1 MNENELDL
9 DRILDW
15 DEIPT
20 YIVPMLNTRTMR
32 LMNQQDCFGMFMT
45 IVNKIHNTDEEIT
58 TRAFDSRDWTTSVG
72 IKSLIQGLGWS
83 NKKARRQLD
92 RLVQMGV
99 ISLNCE
105 SIPEVITLTLDDTN
119 LRKPRHG

>member
-1 MNENELDL
+1 MNKNELDL
-9 DRILDW
+9 DRILDL

-20 YIVPMLNTRTMR
+20 YIVPMLNNRTML
-32 LMNQQDCFGMFMT
+32 LMNQQDCFCMFML
-45 IVNKIHNTDEEIT
+45 IVSEIHNTNEEIL

-72 IKSLIQGLGWS
+72 IKGLIHRLGCS

-92 RLVQMGV
+92 RLVEIGV
-99 ISLNCE
+99 ISLNVE
-105 SIPEVITLTLDDTN
+105 SIPEVITLTLDDKN

>member
-9 DRILDW
+9 DRILDL

-20 YIVPMLNTRTMR
+20 HIVPMLNNTTMR
-32 LMNQQDCFGMFMT
+32 LMNQQDCFGMFML
-45 IVNKIHNTDEEIT
+45 IVSEIHHTNEEIT

-72 IKSLIQGLGWS
+72 IKRLIQRLGCS

-92 RLVQMGV
+92 RLVEIGV
-99 ISLNCE
+99 ISLNVE
-105 SIPEVITLTLDDTN
+105 SIPEVITLTLNDTN